1 MTQTELETIIRSH
14 LNDTN
19 VFDVVLVTSTACTQ
33 CASIKETF
41 STLTH
46 TDTNFYQIEFDGL
59 PTLFALPSVPSIAV
73 FNQGCKTFE
82 AVISSNI
89 DTQRIID
96 LVDVFRSGSLPGPIV
111 LT

>member
-1 MTQTELETIIRSH
+1 MTLTELETTIREH
-14 LNDTN
+14 LNIVD

-33 CASIKETF
+33 CANIKQSF
-41 STLTH
+41 SSLTLAN
-46 TDTNFYQIEFDGL
+46 TNFYQIEFDGL

-73 FNQGCKTFE
+73 FTQGVKIYE
-82 AVISSNI
+82 AMVSSNI

-96 LVDVFRSGSLPGPIV
+96 LIEVFRNGNLPGPIV